1 MILTLHKTRL
11 AASIVVPLIG
21 ALGLAL
27 AAPAV
32 AEPLP
37 YAPGTHHVVFSAFGS
52 GEVFSIVTDPDT
64 GLVPDHTPLPFTQAI
79 DIGPDVTMLQVVAT
93 GRDVPGPGC
102 SITLDDAVVAFA
114 PIGGS
119 GHCIYTFP

>member
-1 MILTLHKTRL
+1 M

-27 AAPAV
+27 SAPAV